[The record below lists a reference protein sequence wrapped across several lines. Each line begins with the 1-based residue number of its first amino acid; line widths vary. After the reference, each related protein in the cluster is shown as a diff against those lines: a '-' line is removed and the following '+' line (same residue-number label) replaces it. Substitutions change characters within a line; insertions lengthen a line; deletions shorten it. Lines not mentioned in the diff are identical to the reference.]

1 MKVTLKGALDLSK
14 SINGQTIWNKRSVD
28 FFNTL
33 GKDLKGDMLK
43 ELADS
48 PSPVSK
54 SSKSTGKLK
63 RSIHWN
69 KLRNTNSL
77 RMSEGVKFY
86 STDPKAKYLHG
97 KPLLRSFMPIKR
109 TRPFFPPYQKGT
121 ALAKWAAKGSPKMN
135 PFLVARAIS
144 RRGLKMKPFIGG
156 VLYEQRRD
164 IERKADKML
173 KLIAKDIAKSV
184 K

>member
-1 MKVTLKGALDLSK
+1 MKLILKGALDLSK
-14 SINGQTIWNKRSVD
+14 SINSQTIWNKRSVD

-43 ELADS
+43 KLSSS

-54 SSKSTGKLK
+54 SSKSTGKLRK
-63 RSIHWN
+63 SIHWN
-69 KLRNTNSL
+69 KLGNTNAL
-77 RMSEGVKFY
+77 RMSEGVRFY
-86 STDPKAKYLHG
+86 STDPKAKYIHG
-97 KPLLRSFMPIKR
+97 KPLLRSFIPIKR

-121 ALAKWAAKGSPKMN
+121 PLAIWAGKGTKIN
-135 PFLVARAIS
+135 AFLVARAIS

-156 VLYEQRRD
+156 VLYDQRKKID
-164 IERKADKML
+164 RKADKML
-173 KLIAKDIAKSV
+173 QLIAKDIARSV

>member
-1 MKVTLKGALDLSK
+1 MKLTLKGALDLSK
-14 SINGQTIWNKRSVD
+14 SINGQTIWNTRSVD
-28 FFNTL
+28 FFNKL
-33 GKDLKGDMLK
+33 GKDLKGDMLNK
-43 ELADS
+43 LANS

-54 SSKSTGKLK
+54 SSRSTGKLK

-69 KLRNTNSL
+69 KLDNTSSL
-77 RMSEGVKFY
+77 RMSKGIRFY

-97 KPLLRSFMPIKR
+97 KPELRSFMPIKK
-109 TRPFFPPYQKGT
+109 TRPFFPPYHEGSS
-121 ALAKWAAKGSPKMN
+121 LAIWAGKGSKIN

-164 IERKADKML
+164 IERKAGKML
-173 KLIAKDIAKSV
+173 DLIAKDIARSV